1 MAKTVKRPYVSA
13 KREAQ
18 AKATRTSIVQAA
30 LKLFTANGYVATT
43 IQAVADEADV
53 AVQTVYA
60 TFGNKRELLRQVL
73 ESAVGGDDAAEAMP
87 ESPALT
93 AIARE
98 TDARKRAELDAAL
111 STEISRRV
119 APVVRVLREAATVD
133 EEFAAT
139 SAQITAQRRTDMKA
153 AAKLLAGTDGLKI
166 PLELALGTLYV
177 LYNPENFTSLTVDFG
192 WSEKRYE
199 RWLAEMLYRTLLA

>member
-1 MAKTVKRPYVSA
+1 VSA

-18 AKATRTSIVQAA
+18 ARATHTSIVQAA
-30 LKLFTANGYVATT
+30 LKLFSTNGYVATT

-60 TFGNKRELLRQVL
+60 TFGNKRELLRRVL
-73 ESAVGGDDAAEAMP
+73 ESAVVGDDASDTLP
-87 ESPALT
+87 EHPALL
-93 AIARE
+93 AIAAEPDPR
-98 TDARKRAELDAAL
+98 RRAELDAAL

-119 APVVRVLREAATVD
+119 APIMRVLREAASVD
-133 EEFAAT
+133 AEFAGT
-139 SAQITAQRRTDMKA
+139 SAQITAQRRADMKA
-153 AAKLLAGTDGLKI
+153 AAKLLAGAEGLQI

-177 LYNPENFTSLTVDFG
+177 LYNPEVYTSLTVDFG
-192 WSEKRYE
+192 WTDKRYE